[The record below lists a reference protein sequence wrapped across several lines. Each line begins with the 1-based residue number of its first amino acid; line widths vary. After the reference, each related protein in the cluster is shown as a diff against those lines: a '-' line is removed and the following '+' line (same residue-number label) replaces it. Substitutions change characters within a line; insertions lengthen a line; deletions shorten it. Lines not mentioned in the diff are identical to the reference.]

1 MPHIASAPSPRP
13 ALRSRP
19 APHTLLDG
27 RGLRGRRAGR
37 LRPAAR
43 HPAREGPLRDAAH
56 DERAGRDV
64 AGDGRPG
71 ADVGVVPDRDRGD
84 ELRVA
89 PDLHA
94 RPDLRVVLREPVV
107 VAGDRPGT
115 DVGLRPDLA
124 VAEVSEMVRLRPR
137 AEHRLLGPDE
147 VPELHALAMASP

>member
-1 MPHIASAPSPRP
+1 
-13 ALRSRP
+13 
-19 APHTLLDG
+19 
-27 RGLRGRRAGR
+27 
-37 LRPAAR
+37 
-43 HPAREGPLRDAAH
+43 
-56 DERAGRDV
+56 
-64 AGDGRPG
+64 
-71 ADVGVVPDRDRGD
+71 D

-137 AEHRLLGPDE
+137 AEHRLLGLDE
-147 VPELHALAMASP
+147 VPEVHALGKASAGPQACERPDHRVGAHLGFLDHRGESNVDPVTDDGVDEVRSAVDATAGAEARP

>member
-1 MPHIASAPSPRP
+1 MMPLWMRTTLPARCGWAFCSDGRPCVAHRVWPMPDIASAPSPRP

-89 PDLHA
+89 PDLDT
-94 RPDLRVVLREPVV
+94 RPDLCVVLRE
-107 VAGDRPGT
+107 
-115 DVGLRPDLA
+115 
-124 VAEVSEMVRLRPR
+124 
-137 AEHRLLGPDE
+137 
-147 VPELHALAMASP
+147 